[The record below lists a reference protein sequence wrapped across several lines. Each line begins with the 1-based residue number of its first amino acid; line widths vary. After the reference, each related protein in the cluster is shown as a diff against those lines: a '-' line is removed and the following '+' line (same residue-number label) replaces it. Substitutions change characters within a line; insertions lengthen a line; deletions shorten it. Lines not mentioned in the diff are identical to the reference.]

1 MSWPRTAAGCARA
14 LIGVLAVTAHCAQA
28 SQQEACDEVVTLLQ
42 RFRRSPSAEPVSLQ
56 DAAARAASLA
66 RELTREEI
74 QGLIRGTG
82 YADSVYNPPP
92 GFFVGNTDP
101 VPRKGIPSLNLQDN
115 GQGYRTVQ
123 PVQIGQATSFPS
135 TLAVAATWDESL
147 GRAWGEALGKE
158 FLTKGANVLL
168 GPALNVHRVARGGRN
183 VEYLSGESPY
193 LGARLVKGYIEGVH
207 SQNVLTVMKHFI
219 TNNQETN
226 RNTVNSIV
234 DDRTLW
240 EVYYPPFVASV
251 EAGCLQAMCSYNLVN
266 GDHACSNP
274 DILLRDLKESMNYQ
288 GAVMSDWWA
297 LHSFSAA
304 EGLDMEMPGNSIE
317 GNPLNQAYF
326 TPNNTA
332 ELSMEKLQDMAARIL
347 IGVVR
352 YGLMERPA
360 CTPAAGG
367 CHKEIYELV
376 STSEAHKGVSL
387 AGTVV
392 TMLNVFVGG
401 GSVVLPYAF
410 RLSGWLFVPLL
421 LAVGVLMGFTLWIMG
436 FLLEAVDD
444 QAEQMGV
451 PRSQRDWGFI
461 GYAAFG
467 NIGRLLF
474 AGCMFFD
481 LTGGALVLVSIVI
494 EQLPFLLP
502 FRHNVTAVLSCVLA
516 FGCCLLPKR
525 FFSIMAVLGMSSQVM
540 LILGLVITGVELS
553 SLNEVA
559 TDQTALK
566 AAGVPSAFGIAL
578 LCFLAH
584 SEAPLIYQMME
595 DRKQWTKAVI
605 YSMTL
610 TEAFLLTFG
619 ALVCQLRGALGYGF
633 FGGSVAQSIADNI
646 GRDLELQVL
655 PGGLNVLL
663 GAITILGLS
672 TKQLV
677 TLPLLLDA
685 TTDLFGERLRWKG
698 QLLVKAIIL
707 SLSGIVVVLL
717 QDAVAFIGDLV
728 GILPANGVCVI
739 FPCAALLQMYGHEMR
754 TWQRIGVDD
763 VTSTKELATKI
774 VADSV
779 ILLKNENDVLPF
791 AEGLQTI
798 ALLGSVCNASNDV
811 DAMLATWDLGN
822 YYTVGGS
829 GRVIPDQP
837 STILEATAAYCA
849 KAGCQVVTEL
859 EDDVEAALLVAEK
872 ADVALLCSAAT
883 AAEGRDRESL
893 SVDQEAYVLAVSAK
907 LSIPKVSVSLIP
919 GSIVMPWAQ
928 DVDAA
933 VALFLAGEATG
944 KGLLQVLSG
953 EVNPAAKSPV
963 TFPLSEND
971 AIPPCTE
978 VECEYTEGVW
988 AGFPIYEDKEVSF
1001 PFGHGL
1007 SYTTFSY
1014 ELQALSTSCDDAAVE
1029 SAVCAEVD
1037 LINSGPTAGAEVVQ
1051 LYLGYPTEAK
1061 LPQKLLKAFRK
1072 AWVPLDQQASHR
1084 LVRLLGRP
1092 ELPLPTGNMS
1102 EIP

>member
-376 STSEAHKGVSL
+376 STSEAHK
-387 AGTVV
+387 
-392 TMLNVFVGG
+392 
-401 GSVVLPYAF
+401 
-410 RLSGWLFVPLL
+410 
-421 LAVGVLMGFTLWIMG
+421 
-436 FLLEAVDD
+436 
-444 QAEQMGV
+444 
-451 PRSQRDWGFI
+451 
-461 GYAAFG
+461 
-467 NIGRLLF
+467 
-474 AGCMFFD
+474 
-481 LTGGALVLVSIVI
+481 
-494 EQLPFLLP
+494 
-502 FRHNVTAVLSCVLA
+502 
-516 FGCCLLPKR
+516 
-525 FFSIMAVLGMSSQVM
+525 
-540 LILGLVITGVELS
+540 
-553 SLNEVA
+553 
-559 TDQTALK
+559 
-566 AAGVPSAFGIAL
+566 
-578 LCFLAH
+578 
-584 SEAPLIYQMME
+584 
-595 DRKQWTKAVI
+595 
-605 YSMTL
+605 
-610 TEAFLLTFG
+610 
-619 ALVCQLRGALGYGF
+619 
-633 FGGSVAQSIADNI
+633 
-646 GRDLELQVL
+646 
-655 PGGLNVLL
+655 
-663 GAITILGLS
+663 
-672 TKQLV
+672 
-677 TLPLLLDA
+677 
-685 TTDLFGERLRWKG
+685 
-698 QLLVKAIIL
+698 
-707 SLSGIVVVLL
+707 
-717 QDAVAFIGDLV
+717 
-728 GILPANGVCVI
+728 
-739 FPCAALLQMYGHEMR
+739 
-754 TWQRIGVDD
+754 
-763 VTSTKELATKI
+763 ELATKI

-1072 AWVPLDQQASHR
+1072 AMIAASGAAT
-1084 LVRLLGRP
+1084 LK
-1092 ELPLPTGNMS
+1092 LPLSRKDISTWSS
-1102 EIP
+1102 ESKEWVLVDGTYTIFIGSSSRDIRATAKFTALDGEISFSAEESVPSEDV